1 MKRSTGLRNI
11 MLATGSIKSALDGK
25 VIEIYQGTAPGTAD
39 DPLLAGTI
47 LLCTISVGGAGTGLT
62 MESIATSG
70 QLAKNSSEVWS
81 GTVVANGTASFFRM
95 KTAADDNSNS
105 ITASRIQ
112 GSIGLDG
119 ADLNFATLGLV
130 VGNLRQINFF
140 VISVSAG

>member
-1 MKRSTGLRNI
+1 MA
-11 MLATGSIKSALDGK
+11 ATA
-25 VIEIYQGTAPGTAD
+25 A
-39 DPLLAGTI
+39 
-47 LLCTISVGGAGTGLT
+47 
-62 MESIATSG
+62 SG

-95 KTAADDNSNS
+95 KTAADDNSSS